1 MRVDVHSPVP
11 IYVQLA
17 EQLKYLVST
26 GELASGTRLPSARLL
41 ARNLNVNR
49 NTVLRA
55 YSVLRRDGYV
65 EGRRGAGT
73 TVKLNPGEDPA
84 AGRPTVGPTLARLLD
99 ELVVEG
105 ETLGLSAD
113 DLAAL
118 VTSHAS
124 MRETRP
130 VLRIV
135 FVECNPQSLAH
146 FVPSIERLGVN
157 VEGVL
162 LDDLI
167 EELQSGRLED
177 VDAFAST
184 FFHLSEVRRYLRD
197 AGYDHELFA
206 VGVRPHVSVLNA
218 LEGLKDGS
226 QVGVVYYAAPDD
238 AYAPARLRRMSEAI
252 ELGLPNLRVVPLLL
266 TEIPSGVGLLR
277 SRRRRRPPR
286 EHRPG
291 AIGHSTRSRGDRL
304 RQRARR
310 GLPPIPR
317 GGLRRPAKQRPS
329 DRVGGFV
336 GTVGRGQS
344 GVVPSVSAPSSAG
357 RS

>member
-1 MRVDVHSPVP
+1 
-11 IYVQLA
+11 
-17 EQLKYLVST
+17 
-26 GELASGTRLPSARLL
+26 LPSARLL

-55 YSVLRRDGYV
+55 YSVLGRDGYV

-73 TVKLNPGEDPA
+73 TVKHNPGEDLA
-84 AGRPTVGPTLARLLD
+84 TDRPSVGPTLARLLD

-118 VTSHAS
+118 VNSHAS
-124 MRETRP
+124 MRETRLT
-130 VLRIV
+130 LRIV

-146 FVPSIERLGVN
+146 FVRSIERLGVH

-167 EELQSGRLED
+167 EELQSGRLDD

-218 LEGLKDGS
+218 LDGLEDGS
-226 QVGVVYYAAPDD
+226 RVGVVYYAAPDD

-252 ELGLPNLRVVPLLL
+252 ELGLPNLEVVPLLL
-266 TEIPSGVGLLR
+266 TELPTESVFSALDAVVVRPENIAPVRSAIPRDATVIDFVNQLDEASRRFLEEVFDDLR
-277 SRRRRRPPR
+277 SRGPI
-286 EHRPG
+286 
-291 AIGHSTRSRGDRL
+291 AST
-304 RQRARR
+304 A
-310 GLPPIPR
+310 
-317 GGLRRPAKQRPS
+317 
-329 DRVGGFV
+329 
-336 GTVGRGQS
+336 
-344 GVVPSVSAPSSAG
+344 SSTP
-357 RS
+357 